1 MFIKAVVVTARR
13 PPWGVRP
20 LFRSALHNPS
30 ELRGENSTRDTS
42 KRRSTGALANCELFL
57 CSNTRAVRAVRRSAA
72 GPIGSARCGFYSEQV
87 PKSFLRVLVW
97 QVRIAEASIVE
108 WMPCRGNRVGR
119 RNVRK
124 HVSLIK
130 NLSRIQPVS
139 YKEQVE
145 FLDWLKERGQRDA
158 YLSTT
163 VGISTHGSAEIV
175 PVALFAT
182 RPIQAGERVL
192 RVSRDLT
199 SYRRR
204 SRNFCRKMLVSGLV
218 LLSSYLPSSIRA
230 RNQLPTSFRVYS
242 QYGTRIMAAEAT
254 KLDGRLA
261 RRPLKDKNREAQ
273 AMSLLLARLESM
285 MQQRHSAL
293 LTLRLVETCRGSNS
307 GSKSPVTMHVHMAG
321 AVVSGEMRVLRSA
334 IAWLRNHCSPSTVL
348 T

>member
-1 MFIKAVVVTARR
+1 
-13 PPWGVRP
+13 
-20 LFRSALHNPS
+20 
-30 ELRGENSTRDTS
+30 
-42 KRRSTGALANCELFL
+42 
-57 CSNTRAVRAVRRSAA
+57 
-72 GPIGSARCGFYSEQV
+72 
-87 PKSFLRVLVW
+87 
-97 QVRIAEASIVE
+97 
-108 WMPCRGNRVGR
+108 MPCRGNRVGR
-119 RNVRK
+119 RNGGYCKLFQMTSVPGFFIE
-124 HVSLIK
+124 V
-130 NLSRIQPVS
+130 QPVS

-163 VGISTHGSAEIV
+163 VGTSTHGSAEIV

-293 LTLRLVETCRGSNS
+293 LTLRLVKTCRGSNS
-307 GSKSPVTMHVHMAG
+307 GSKSPVTVHVHMAG
-321 AVVSGEMRVLRSA
+321 AVVSGEMRVLRSV
-334 IAWLRNHCSPSTVL
+334 IAWLRIIVLLRLSSHEHQRFSTSHAILFLDGGMIRLV
-348 T
+348 

>member
-192 RVSRDLT
+192 RVSRDLLIT
-199 SYRRR
+199 PD
-204 SRNFCRKMLVSGLV
+204 K
-218 LLSSYLPSSIRA
+218 LPKE
-230 RNQLPTSFRVYS
+230 V
-242 QYGTRIMAAEAT
+242 T
-254 KLDGRLA
+254 KLLPQDVSEWARLA
-261 RRPLKDKNREAQ
+261 LF
-273 AMSLLLARLESM
+273 LLAEQHKGQESV
-285 MQQRHSAL
+285 AYL
-293 LTLRLVETCRGSNS
+293 L
-307 GSKSPVTMHVHMAG
+307 
-321 AVVSGEMRVLRSA
+321 
-334 IAWLRNHCSPSTVL
+334 
-348 T
+348 